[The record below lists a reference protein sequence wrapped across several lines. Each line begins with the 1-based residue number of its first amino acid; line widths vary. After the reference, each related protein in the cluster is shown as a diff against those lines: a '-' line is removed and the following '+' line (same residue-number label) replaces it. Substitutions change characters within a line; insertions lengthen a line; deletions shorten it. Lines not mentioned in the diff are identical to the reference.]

1 MKKIKIL
8 ILFLIII
15 VLTGCNSHYDLTIN
29 KDLTVNE
36 EASLAPDYGFLYD
49 IKVTSKEY
57 FEEVYN
63 SEKKELLDS
72 NGYTHRISDD
82 NNSILISKNYRS
94 LKEYANKTIAISQF
108 FENIDVIESNGI
120 ITFKTGKFKE
130 QDVENLDAF
139 EIDKLKINIKSDYK
153 FISSNSDAYSE
164 STNTYTWLIS
174 SGYTDMSIEF
184 SIDTSDK
191 YSTKRES
198 DLRKSII
205 YIIIFLIC
213 LWLGSAILS
222 IYRKD
227 KPEYY

>member
-82 NNSILISKNYRS
+82 NNSILKYKYGYKDFGRIPMQF
-94 LKEYANKTIAISQF
+94 EY
-108 FENIDVIESNGI
+108 
-120 ITFKTGKFKE
+120 
-130 QDVENLDAF
+130 
-139 EIDKLKINIKSDYK
+139 
-153 FISSNSDAYSE
+153 
-164 STNTYTWLIS
+164 
-174 SGYTDMSIEF
+174 SGY
-184 SIDTSDK
+184 
-191 YSTKRES
+191 
-198 DLRKSII
+198 
-205 YIIIFLIC
+205 
-213 LWLGSAILS
+213 AILS
-222 IYRKD
+222 SAVPPSD
-227 KPEYY
+227 KTAKLIELNNKEETRMGEQEIKAIVSQAIDEMNAHIAEINEVPDPVN